1 MVTRR
6 TNKQGIQDSV
16 WTVYFKPFRDRKIGL
31 KLETTSKREAMAIE
45 AAILRACR
53 SADYSILDGE
63 AREACARM
71 FRNQGWELPE
81 CLGGTTVPV
90 EELTLWRAIQTT
102 LSYPDIRDSSNRQ
115 RMQEGFAHLV
125 EFFSKGFAVK
135 ELWIH
140 HIKEYQ
146 RARQAEHAAHSTINK
161 EIAALS
167 KLFQVLIEL
176 REIQVNPCRS
186 VKPLT
191 EKNDK
196 RQVYISHA
204 DYQRI
209 ISALPDWYVPI
220 VQTAYYTGMRR
231 GEILGLT
238 WNRVNLK
245 SRIVYLGPDDVKE
258 RNFKRVPIHQDLLPI
273 LDRLRKQI
281 VGAEHVF
288 HREGDPITHKYQ
300 VRWPWDRIVSKLEGL
315 NPTPHFHDLRHT
327 WKTNARRS
335 GMDMELRESILGHA
349 TRGKSISE
357 GYGVISDAEL
367 IQAIDR
373 MTFDHGET
381 MIWVPSAKR
390 KSRQGV
396 AVCNFG

>member
-1 MVTRR
+1 MAVIKR
-6 TNKQGIQDSV
+6 TNKQGVQDSV

-31 KLETTSKREAMAIE
+31 KLETSSKREALAIE
-45 AAILRACR
+45 TMILKACR
-53 SADYSILDGE
+53 SGDYGILDGE

-81 CLGGTTVPV
+81 CLGGESAPAET
-90 EELTLWRAIQTT
+90 LTLWRAIQTT

-125 EFFSKGFAVK
+125 QYFGKDFPVK
-135 ELWIH
+135 ELWIQ

-146 RARQAEHAAHSTINK
+146 RARQGEGAA
-161 EIAALS
+161 AATVNREKSSLS
-167 KLFQVLIEL
+167 KLFQVLIEM
-176 REIQVNPCRS
+176 REISVNPCRA
-186 VKPLT
+186 VKPLS

-196 RQVYISHA
+196 RQVYISSA
-204 DYQRI
+204 DFERI
-209 ISALPDWYVPI
+209 LSVLPDWYIPI
-220 VQTAYYTGMRR
+220 VQVAYYTGMRR

-245 SRIVYLGPDDVKE
+245 SRIIYLGPDDVKE
-258 RNFKRVPIHQDLLPI
+258 RNFKRVPIHSELLPI

-288 HREGDPITHKYQ
+288 HREGEPIAHKYQ
-300 VRWPWDRIVSKLEGL
+300 VRWVWDRRVSKLEGL
-315 NPTPHFHDLRHT
+315 DPTPHFHDLRHT

-357 GYGVISDAEL
+357 GYGIISDAEL

-381 MIWVPSAKR
+381 MIWVPSTQR
-390 KSRQGV
+390 KTRQIQAIG
-396 AVCNFG
+396 